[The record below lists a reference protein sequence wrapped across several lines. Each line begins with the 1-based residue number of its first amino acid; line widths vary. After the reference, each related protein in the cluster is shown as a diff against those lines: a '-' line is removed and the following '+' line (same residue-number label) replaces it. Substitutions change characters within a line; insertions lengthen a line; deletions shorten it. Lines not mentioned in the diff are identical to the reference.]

1 MPTRLMELSSA
12 LARPFLLVLRL
23 FVFALA
29 GLMALG
35 GIFALYEAGR
45 LAELASKSP
54 SWPTTTGVIEESQI
68 VRASKGDGVRVV
80 YSYSVDDVRY
90 SSKNLS
96 YTRLDGARGEWLL
109 PDTPQGIVSRYP
121 VGREAPVHYD
131 PRDPRNAVLEPG
143 GRGGGSLSIGALV
156 LLIIAGVMGFFAR
169 SIGRRPAATRPA
181 AASGGSA

>member
-45 LAELASKSP
+45 LAELASKSS

-96 YTRLDGARGEWLL
+96 YTRL
-109 PDTPQGIVSRYP
+109 
-121 VGREAPVHYD
+121 
-131 PRDPRNAVLEPG
+131 
-143 GRGGGSLSIGALV
+143 
-156 LLIIAGVMGFFAR
+156 
-169 SIGRRPAATRPA
+169 
-181 AASGGSA
+181 